1 MERYLIVFEGRVQ
14 GVGFRYTVYQ
24 IANSY
29 NLTGLVRNMSNGNV
43 EVQVQGNKESIDD
56 FLKEM
61 LSDSLKKRSFVRIID
76 YTIKKIPLVEGE
88 NKFIVAY

>member
-24 IANSY
+24 MANSY

-43 EVQVQGNKESIDD
+43 EVQVQGNKDNIDA
-56 FLKEM
+56 FLKDM
-61 LSDSLKKRSFVRIID
+61 LSNSLKEHSFIHIID
-76 YTIKKIPLVEGE
+76 YTIKKIPLEEGE
-88 NKFIVAY
+88 DKFIVTY